1 MIGNKYGKVIIIA
14 LINVCGV
21 CIVYNNVA
29 PNDTEALHENVVLE
43 REVVNVKE
51 AYKYVERTTDS
62 RVDDIINYKTVSN
75 SFSTPN
81 IKLSSYPNSNSIQ
94 VQSMKNL
101 LLSKTKSSIKKQTL
115 PITSAAIEDEELKR
129 KLLDSS
135 EIDLYPPHPI
145 IISSSEKLK
154 DMVSSLLIFALNKRC
169 VLYRKVTTT

>member
-94 VQSMKNL
+94 V
-101 LLSKTKSSIKKQTL
+101 
-115 PITSAAIEDEELKR
+115 
-129 KLLDSS
+129 
-135 EIDLYPPHPI
+135 
-145 IISSSEKLK
+145 
-154 DMVSSLLIFALNKRC
+154 
-169 VLYRKVTTT
+169 